1 MRISEITTRK
11 KRHLPLLLLAD
22 EQESMVD
29 QYLER
34 GRVFVLEE
42 DGIKAQ
48 AVVTDEGG
56 GVYELKNLAVTP
68 AHQGQGYGRAMVDWL
83 CSHLPQLNTLV
94 VGTGESPATLGFYK
108 RCGFRP
114 FGRRENFF
122 IDHYDHPI
130 VDGGVVLRDMILL
143 RRDNTET
150 ACNIEE

>member
-56 GVYELKNLAVTP
+56 GVYELKHLAVTP

>member
-1 MRISEITTRK
+1 MFAPAVYEN
-11 KRHLPLLLLAD
+11 
-22 EQESMVD
+22 
-29 QYLER
+29 
-34 GRVFVLEE
+34 
-42 DGIKAQ
+42 AQ
-48 AVVTDEGG
+48 ARE
-56 GVYELKNLAVTP
+56 
-68 AHQGQGYGRAMVDWL
+68 RAQVLMDIANM
-83 CSHLPQLNTLV
+83 HNGLV